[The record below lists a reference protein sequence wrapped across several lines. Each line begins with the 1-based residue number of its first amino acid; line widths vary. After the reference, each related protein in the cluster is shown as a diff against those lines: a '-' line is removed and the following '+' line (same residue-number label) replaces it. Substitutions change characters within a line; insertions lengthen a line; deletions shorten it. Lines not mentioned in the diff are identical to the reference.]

1 MFRSHPQDNA
11 QTCRLKVDFHLH
23 SAEDPADE
31 IEHTALELLH
41 RAHRLGFHAI
51 AVTLHDHVL
60 MQPELFARAEALGVL
75 MVPGAEM
82 RLEGADVVVLNISE
96 TEASSLKR
104 LEDLRT
110 LRNARGN
117 SVFIFAPHP
126 FYRFGGSIGRRAE
139 AYIDVFDAIEYCHFH
154 TRLLN
159 LNHQAQHLAERY
171 GKPLLATSDAHRLD
185 FFGEHYSLVA
195 TSAEPSIEDVFDAV
209 RAGSL
214 ERVSPAWPV
223 RKFLQYLVFI
233 LLIHPARSLARKLER

>member
-1 MFRSHPQDNA
+1 MSRRDLGE
-11 QTCRLKVDFHLH
+11 TCPIKVDFHLH

-31 IEHTALELLH
+31 IEHTAMELLH
-41 RAHRLGFHAI
+41 RAHALGFGAI

-75 MVPGAEM
+75 MVPAAEM

-96 TEASSLKR
+96 EEARSLER

-110 LRNARGN
+110 LRKVRGS

-126 FYRFGGSIGRRAE
+126 YFWLGGSIGRRVE
-139 AYIDVFDAIEYCHFH
+139 ALMDVFDAIEYCHFH
-154 TRLLN
+154 TRWLN
-159 LNHQAQHLAERY
+159 LNRRALRIADRY

-195 TSAEPSIEDVFDAV
+195 TSAEPSIEDVFEAV
-209 RAGSL
+209 RAGRL
-214 ERVSPAWPV
+214 ERVSPAWPT
-223 RKFLQYLVFI
+223 RKFLRYLVHI
-233 LLIHPARSLARKLER
+233 LITHPLRSFARKFEH